1 MFKSNANARIKNL
14 LMTGTVLAIATI
26 FIVGVTKGLLAQKL
40 INDKDK
46 EAAKATL
53 LDLAQKQK
61 DLTILKRDIARKQLG
76 KLLRDYGLRR
86 SREHNRV
93 AKQLSTLLRNRF
105 ELRKVTIQGQLAR
118 TLGQAARD
126 ISIAANTSATN
137 DWALMKTFNSLEQK
151 WVPCRYDDLGKAGK
165 LIVSGIVDRMA
176 KRKPALGESKFV
188 IVDDPAFN
196 EFESGFRIKK
206 ADLTFTLEPRP
217 SLEPVIEL
225 PNDKGPSTLFRL
237 DKLRPDPAA
246 LLRPVDRPPKIDK
259 TDPQWYHPDPEMVSC
274 FVREW
279 YFDQIRN
286 EGKPGGPL
294 HKSGLPFV
302 SHYFEKK
309 SSAWADNFRKSGVVP
324 LSWVEKGLPA
334 ERMAVMA
341 KAWTFVTQKRIRER
355 RAAAISGNNRKPSD
369 PTGSH
374 ADVVPTMVAA
384 PIQPVVAMSVS
395 LPDPPTLEELREMAE
410 LAKLRNLELKD
421 ICVTTVAEG
430 KESKAE
436 KVALRMRMGAGAD
449 AQIQPI

>member
-1 MFKSNANARIKNL
+1 
-14 LMTGTVLAIATI
+14 MTGTVLAIATI
-26 FIVGVTKGLLAQKL
+26 FIVGVTKGLLAQKRN
-40 INDKDK
+40 NDKDK
-46 EAAKATL
+46 EDAKATL

-61 DLTILKRDIARKQLG
+61 DLMILKRDIARKQLG

-86 SREHNRV
+86 SRAHNRV
-93 AKQLSTLLRNRF
+93 AKQLSTLLQTRI
-105 ELRKVTIQGQLAR
+105 ESRKVTQRCQLAR

-126 ISIAANTSATN
+126 ISVAANITATN
-137 DWALMKTFNSLEQK
+137 DWASMKTFDSLEQK

-165 LIVSGIVDRMA
+165 LIILGIINRME
-176 KRKPALGESKFV
+176 KGKPALGESKF
-188 IVDDPAFN
+188 IIMDSPDFN

-206 ADLTFTLEPRP
+206 ADLTFALQPRP
-217 SLEPVIEL
+217 SLEPVME
-225 PNDKGPSTLFRL
+225 PSSGKGPLTLFRL

-246 LLRPVDRPPKIDK
+246 LLRPVDRPPQIDK
-259 TDPQWYHPDPEMVSC
+259 ADPKWYHPDPEMVSC

-294 HKSGLPFV
+294 HKSGLPIV

-309 SSAWADNFRKSGVVP
+309 TSAWADNFRRNGVVP
-324 LSWVEKGLPA
+324 LAWVEKGLPA
-334 ERMAVMA
+334 ERMEVMA

-355 RAAAISGNNRKPSD
+355 RAAAISGNNRKPSGS
-369 PTGSH
+369 TGDH
-374 ADVVPTMVAA
+374 EVAVPTMVATSV
-384 PIQPVVAMSVS
+384 QPMVTISDR
-395 LPDPPTLEELREMAE
+395 LPDPPTLEELQDMAE
-410 LAKLRNLELKD
+410 QARLRLLELKD
-421 ICVTTVAEG
+421 VCVTTVAEG